1 MRIIWQNYFL
11 ETERKRTKDN
21 SQDSFELIVFSNV
34 REENRGGLEVEEI
47 VVREK
52 GGGEGKKKEKGN
64 GVAKKRNSFTNHD
77 YAAGIK

>member
-1 MRIIWQNYFL
+1 MRKLLL
-11 ETERKRTKDN
+11 ER
-21 SQDSFELIVFSNV
+21 
-34 REENRGGLEVEEI
+34 
-47 VVREK
+47 K